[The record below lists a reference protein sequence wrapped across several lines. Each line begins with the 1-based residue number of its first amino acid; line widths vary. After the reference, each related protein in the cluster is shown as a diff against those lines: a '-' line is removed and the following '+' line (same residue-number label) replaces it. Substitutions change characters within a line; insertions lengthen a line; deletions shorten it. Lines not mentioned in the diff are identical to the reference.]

1 MNKTRSEENKG
12 FSLVEVMIAIP
23 ILAIAMLVIVYSLL
37 NASLVSKV
45 VSNKIAA
52 KNVAQGILEKM
63 TLHGYDNVTPAN
75 YPNIEYDSPNP
86 MYLDEVN
93 QTKCRVIIRITGY
106 GTASAGSSS
115 TLENSS
121 ADWIINEWAGD
132 TLFIIGGRGWGQIA
146 TISSNNEDTLTL
158 DSPLIYAVDG
168 TSQYLING
176 GKTIEI
182 TTEWKYKSK
191 IYQETVRSAIIH
203 W

>member
-1 MNKTRSEENKG
+1 MDRTKSVKNKG
-12 FSLVEVMIAIP
+12 FSLVEVIIAIP

-52 KNVAQGILEKM
+52 KNIAQGIIEKM
-63 TLHGYDNVTPAN
+63 ILHGYDNVIPAN
-75 YPNIEYDSPNP
+75 YPDIEYDSPNP

-106 GTASAGSSS
+106 GNAIAGSSS
-115 TLENSS
+115 TLEDSGAN
-121 ADWIINEWAGD
+121 WIINEWAGD
-132 TLFIIGGRGWGQIA
+132 TLFIIGGKGWGQIT
-146 TISSNNEDTLTL
+146 TISSNTEDTLVL
-158 DSPLIYAVDG
+158 DTPLVYAVDS

-176 GKTIEI
+176 GKTIEV
-182 TTEWKYKSK
+182 TTEWTYKGK
-191 IYQETVRSAIIH
+191 LYQETVRSAIIH

>member
-1 MNKTRSEENKG
+1 MDRTRLVENKG
-12 FSLVEVMIAIP
+12 FSLIEVIIAIP

-75 YPNIEYDSPNP
+75 YPDIEYDSPNP

-93 QTKCRVIIRITGY
+93 KTKCRVIIRITGY

-115 TLENSS
+115 TLEDSS
-121 ADWIINEWAGD
+121 TDWRINEWAGD

-146 TISSNNEDTLTL
+146 TISSNTEDTLTL